1 MAGTDEMALMTGSFG
16 LPCWVPKREAVQALR
31 DGFKLAGANK
41 PVSAYA
47 SPMSQPT
54 TKTAGGAPARV
65 RQARSLAA
73 RREAG
78 GDRLH
83 INLDADAMRDL
94 RTMQDKMGTGTTQAA
109 AITAALAA
117 AARRKR

>member
-1 MAGTDEMALMTGSFG
+1 M
-16 LPCWVPKREAVQALR
+16 
-31 DGFKLAGANK
+31 
-41 PVSAYA
+41 SAYA
-47 SPMSQPT
+47 SPMNDT
-54 TKTAGGAPARV
+54 TIKTPGGSPAKV

-94 RTMQDKMGTGTTQAA
+94 RAMQDKMGPGTTQAA